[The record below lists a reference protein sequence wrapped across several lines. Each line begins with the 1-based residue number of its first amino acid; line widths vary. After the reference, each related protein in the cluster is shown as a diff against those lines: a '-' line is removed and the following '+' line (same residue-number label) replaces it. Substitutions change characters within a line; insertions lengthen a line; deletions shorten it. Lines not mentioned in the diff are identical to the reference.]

1 MQKLKLKDYL
11 QIMSHN
17 KIFDIEVMVDDMVY
31 VGKEIRAKNKNHA
44 LQIMSVMSGGEV
56 NKDSE
61 ILYYE
66 ERLSLIH
73 I

>member
-1 MQKLKLKDYL
+1 MQKLRLKDYL
-11 QIMSHN
+11 QTMAHN

-61 ILYYE
+61 IIYYE
-66 ERLSLIH
+66 ERTIH
-73 I
+73 

>member
-1 MQKLKLKDYL
+1 MQKHKLKDYL
-11 QIMSHN
+11 QTMSHN

-56 NKDSE
+56 SKDSE
-61 ILYYE
+61 IIYYE
-66 ERLSLIH
+66 ERTIH
-73 I
+73 

>member
-1 MQKLKLKDYL
+1 
-11 QIMSHN
+11 MSHN

-66 ERLSLIH
+66 ERTIH
-73 I
+73 

>member
-44 LQIMSVMSGGEV
+44 LQIMSVMSGDEV

-66 ERLSLIH
+66 ERTIH
-73 I
+73 

>member
-61 ILYYE
+61 IIYYE
-66 ERLSLIH
+66 ERTIH
-73 I
+73 

>member
-56 NKDSE
+56 SKDSE
-61 ILYYE
+61 IIYYE
-66 ERLSLIH
+66 ERTIH
-73 I
+73 

>member
-56 NKDSE
+56 SKDSE

-66 ERLSLIH
+66 ERTIH
-73 I
+73 

>member
-1 MQKLKLKDYL
+1 MQKLKLKHYL

-56 NKDSE
+56 SKDSE
-61 ILYYE
+61 IIYYE
-66 ERLSLIH
+66 ERTIH
-73 I
+73 